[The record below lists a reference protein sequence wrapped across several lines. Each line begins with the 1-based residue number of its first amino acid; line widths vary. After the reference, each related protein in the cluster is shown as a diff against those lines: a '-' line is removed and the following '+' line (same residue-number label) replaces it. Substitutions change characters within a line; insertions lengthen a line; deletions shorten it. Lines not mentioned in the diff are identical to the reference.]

1 MSCSAPCRQ
10 LARVGRHVLKYSSFP
25 HNTTTDHLVEQV
37 QRRKAPDTTFYED
50 DILLT
55 LSERAVF
62 FS

>member
-1 MSCSAPCRQ
+1 MWA
-10 LARVGRHVLKYSSFP
+10 GTYSSTRP
-25 HNTTTDHLVEQV
+25 SPTNTTTDHLVEQV

>member
-1 MSCSAPCRQ
+1 M
-10 LARVGRHVLKYSSFP
+10 GRHVLKYSSFP